1 MEGDYFFW
9 FSILTNLFLIINSFI
24 YFKSFTKF
32 GKAFQIFS
40 IYLVLMCVIQL
51 LAIFYGKYLHKSNLF
66 LSHFYF
72 ILQFVILS
80 FFYYFLFKK
89 KIVLLLMIPV
99 FFFLGYQYFLDH
111 SIVFKYNTI
120 GIALTQLIL
129 IIYSI
134 LYLYRSLNGEA
145 EFLIVNIGLFL
156 YLISSTLIFAS
167 GNLVFNEKISEAL
180 NFLLVNL
187 KRILYFVFQILIFIE
202 WRKNYYKKTLRS

>member
-1 MEGDYFFW
+1 MRNFFW
-9 FSILTNLFLIINSFI
+9 VFGIITTLFLIFNTLFYLICFKKKKKVFRIFCLYLILMSGVQILSIFI
-24 YFKSFTKF
+24 
-32 GKAFQIFS
+32 GK
-40 IYLVLMCVIQL
+40 V
-51 LAIFYGKYLHKSNLF
+51 LHKPNLF

-72 ILQFVILS
+72 ISQFLILS
-80 FFYYFLFKK
+80 FFYYHLLKS
-89 KIVLLLMIPV
+89 KIVFLIIIPV
-99 FFFLGYQYFLDH
+99 FLFLGYQYLFDH
-111 SIVFKYNTI
+111 SLVNKYNVI

-129 IIYSI
+129 MIYSI